1 LEIFIDPFHQGET
14 LLEEGCKKRLLQIYG
29 NDFQFKRSF
38 LDSVGKRQI
47 LNRMLTNLKGIYL
60 NRREFRKALSTID
73 KILLVNPDAVQE
85 IRDRATVH
93 YKLNNL
99 CAALVDWA
107 RYLELQPQAADSEEI
122 KNNLKI
128 VGQLIAVRN

>member
-1 LEIFIDPFHQGET
+1 
-14 LLEEGCKKRLLQIYG
+14 
-29 NDFQFKRSF
+29 
-38 LDSVGKRQI
+38 
-47 LNRMLTNLKGIYL
+47 MLTNLKGIYL